1 MSYYYSKTMV
11 LIIYKHL
18 RFGVRF
24 VFSFTVHGNVR
35 KNGRVTLVIILG
47 TYLEL
52 NVLYTGEND
61 RYHRV
66 QKDPRVL
73 SYPKKGWWR
82 PVWWR
87 SWSCPK
93 KEQQNPSNPPP
104 FFCAR
109 ATKREAIFLICFA
122 SFSGLSPS
130 QTIRVY
136 IYTHI
141 WMSLCIY
148 VYVYLYVSYV
158 QVRACKTVC
167 GCVCLHAL
175 TSI

>member
-1 MSYYYSKTMV
+1 MV
-11 LIIYKHL
+11 FIIHEHIRRKVW
-18 RFGVRF
+18 FVICFAVRD
-24 VFSFTVHGNVR
+24 NVR
-35 KNGRVTLVIILG
+35 VNGRVTLVIILR

-61 RYHRV
+61 RYHGV

-104 FFCAR
+104 FFYAR

-130 QTIRVY
+130 HTRIY
-136 IYTHI
+136 IYTYTHPNVLMYI
-141 WMSLCIY
+141 
-148 VYVYLYVSYV
+148 
-158 QVRACKTVC
+158 RVC
-167 GCVCLHAL
+167 VFIC
-175 TSI
+175 